1 MSFIMYNMSMNKSK
15 KQISL
20 NNFLKVLF
28 AFSVSFSF
36 VSFVTAQQTQ
46 NVNSNFIYSP
56 RTQNLNVVDSLA
68 LNIYC
73 SLSKA
78 ISPAKR
84 EKCFVSNQSQNTNQ
98 NLSQPNSNNQNFDI
112 LNKNLENQA
121 REIQELKNA
130 QVSQA
135 EELNKKLVESNKN
148 SKPLNSVAGNTII
161 RYVTDPNFSKIGRYN
176 TVVGQNS
183 FAIGSYNTI
192 TREASNSVVIGSNI
206 INTTAGSVQIGTN
219 NKTKLFIG
227 RDGFVSVANGS
238 SSLATTSVSGEQ
250 LNVAGKVRASGLD
263 VYSAYDISDTFP
275 ADEADILAGHIVQ
288 FSGTSYPWNGY
299 ELNGI
304 IKATNPKKIIGVVS
318 ARPAINLG
326 VETKGLP
333 VASAGRAPVKVS
345 DENGKVLRGDRV
357 TLSATKPG
365 LGAKLISAGQ
375 SVGIALSDANAE
387 GNVLI
392 LVKSEY
398 INNPEFY
405 K

>member
-1 MSFIMYNMSMNKSK
+1 M
-15 KQISL
+15 
-20 NNFLKVLF
+20 
-28 AFSVSFSF
+28 
-36 VSFVTAQQTQ
+36 
-46 NVNSNFIYSP
+46 
-56 RTQNLNVVDSLA
+56 
-68 LNIYC
+68 
-73 SLSKA
+73 
-78 ISPAKR
+78 
-84 EKCFVSNQSQNTNQ
+84 SNQSQNTNQ
-98 NLSQPNSNNQNFDI
+98 NLGQPNSNNQNLDT

-121 REIQELKNA
+121 REIQELKTTSA
-130 QVSQA
+130 KQA
-135 EELNKKLVESNKN
+135 EELKNNLETIKENKN
-148 SKPLNSVAGNTII
+148 NNREGKLLNSVAGNTII
-161 RYVTDPNFSKIGRYN
+161 KYVSDPSASKIGRYN

-183 FAIGSYNTI
+183 VAVGSYNTI

-206 INTTAGSVQIGTN
+206 INTTAGSVQIGTS
-219 NKTKLFIG
+219 NKTKVFIG
-227 RDGFVSVANGS
+227 SDGFVSIANGS
-238 SSLATTSVSGEQ
+238 SSIATTSVSGEQ

-304 IKATNPKKIIGVVS
+304 IKATSPKKIIGVIS

-326 VETKGLP
+326 AETKGLP
-333 VASAGRAPVKVS
+333 VASTGRAPVKVS
-345 DENGKVLRGDRV
+345 DENGKVLKGDRV

-375 SVGIALSDANAE
+375 SVGIVLSDVNAE